1 MDICG
6 EREPTPVNLSV
17 SHTVLVSIMKTEA
30 SVSGPNMQPLL
41 KVENLV
47 KRYAKRTLAGT
58 GTDLLALDTVSFTIF
73 SGTTLAVVGESGS
86 GKSTLALC
94 VACLESP
101 TTGTIWFEG
110 KNIVKLGERA
120 RRQVRQ
126 QIQLIFQDPASS
138 LNPRWSVLEILVEPL
153 ILEGKCN
160 REEMRQRANSLL
172 ERVVLSKNIVERL
185 PTELSGGQRQRLAI
199 ARALALEP
207 KLLILDEAL
216 SALDCSVQAQ
226 IANLLMDLQSSLGM
240 TYLFITHDL
249 AMAAYLADEIAVMNR
264 GRIVEQGPAERI
276 LKQPQ
281 HETTLRLL
289 AAVPRITRAAL
300 PAVEQ

>member
-1 MDICG
+1 M
-6 EREPTPVNLSV
+6 SV
-17 SHTVLVSIMKTEA
+17 RRTRFLVTNTKRKGS
-30 SVSGPNMQPLL
+30 SRYRDMQPLL

-47 KRYAKRTLAGT
+47 KRYAKRSLAGAREE
-58 GTDLLALDTVSFTIF
+58 LSALDGLSFTILPE
-73 SGTTLAVVGESGS
+73 TTLAVVGESGS
-86 GKSTLALC
+86 GKSTLATCL
-94 VACLESP
+94 ACLESP
-101 TTGTIWFEG
+101 TSGSIWFEG
-110 KNIVKLGERA
+110 KDIVKLDEHT
-120 RRQVRQ
+120 RRQVHP

-153 ILEGKCN
+153 ILQRKFK

-172 ERVVLSKNIVERL
+172 ERVGLSPDIAERP

-226 IANLLMDLQSSLGM
+226 IANLLMELQSSLGM
-240 TYLFITHDL
+240 TYLFITHEL

-264 GRIVEQGPAERI
+264 GRIVEQGPAEKI